1 MQSPQHTLSVYTQTM
16 QPNLTQLERLTMI
29 DMERILKI
37 IEDKQEELEAYENEE
52 YLDGWA
58 DGVQEVF
65 NVLEAGMYQAL
76 EHLQKVH

>member
-1 MQSPQHTLSVYTQTM
+1 
-16 QPNLTQLERLTMI
+16 MI